1 MDYRA
6 HSRTRPCKV
15 RPGADGCQRI
25 VSGPDKLGVGLFFR
39 HQADDGSMRVISIVP
54 GSSAHKSGV
63 ILTGDKLIA
72 LDEESVFGWSL
83 QVLRQRLH
91 GTPGSIVTL
100 DLENPDGTEGRK
112 RYRIN
117 LTR

>member
-1 MDYRA
+1 
-6 HSRTRPCKV
+6 
-15 RPGADGCQRI
+15 
-25 VSGPDKLGVGLFFR
+25 
-39 HQADDGSMRVISIVP
+39 MRVISIVP

-63 ILTGDKLIA
+63 ILTGDRLMA

-100 DLENPDGTEGRK
+100 DLENPDGPEGRK